1 MIRRLIF
8 FLLAFIGLGAIAGG
22 ITLVAGPNGEII
34 KMDPAILSGSVFEN
48 FLIPGIVL
56 LTIIGIDSLLAAGF
70 VWIRS
75 HLHPYVVVW
84 QGVMLAIWIGVQ
96 VAITGYL
103 HWLQPLCFAIGLALI
118 VLGLIEL
125 SRMRKSRAQKSR
137 PPGNLFFFLRGPG
150 SRFFVIIAP

>member
-8 FLLAFIGLGAIAGG
+8 FLLVVIGLGAIAGG

-34 KMDPAILSGSVFEN
+34 KMDPALLSGSVFEN

-125 SRMRKSRAQKSR
+125 SRMRKSMAEQSSSA
-137 PPGNLFFFLRGPG
+137 GN
-150 SRFFVIIAP
+150 

>member
-1 MIRRLIF
+1 
-8 FLLAFIGLGAIAGG
+8 
-22 ITLVAGPNGEII
+22 
-34 KMDPAILSGSVFEN
+34 MDPAILSGSVFEN

-125 SRMRKSRAQKSR
+125 SRMRKSMAEQSSSA
-137 PPGNLFFFLRGPG
+137 GN
-150 SRFFVIIAP
+150 

>member
-8 FLLAFIGLGAIAGG
+8 FLLVVIGLGAIAGG

-125 SRMRKSRAQKSR
+125 SRMRKSMAEQSSSA
-137 PPGNLFFFLRGPG
+137 GN
-150 SRFFVIIAP
+150 

>member
-1 MIRRLIF
+1 MLVV
-8 FLLAFIGLGAIAGG
+8 IGLGAIAGG

-125 SRMRKSRAQKSR
+125 SRMRKSMAEQSSSA
-137 PPGNLFFFLRGPG
+137 GN
-150 SRFFVIIAP
+150 